1 MVAHQSENA
10 YTVPMKR
17 QRIHNF
23 SVIFEPEAEGGYSVS
38 VPELPGCF
46 THGKTFEE
54 AKKKAKE
61 AILVYLESVGSRKE
75 ITFSSEPTI
84 VSSIAID
91 MDAVAA

>member
-1 MVAHQSENA
+1 MVARASENA
-10 YTVPMKR
+10 YTAHMKQ

-54 AKKKAKE
+54 AKKMAKE
-61 AILVYLESVGSRKE
+61 AILAYLKSAGSRKE
-75 ITFSSEPTI
+75 MNFSSEPTI